1 MELTTVIAEA
11 CRIVKLE
18 NGPEGYTFK
27 LFNLRLGELSFVGIP
42 GELFVEVGRRAEAVS
57 PYKANFILCLTNGG
71 DCYFPTSSAYDEGGY
86 EARSSVLKKGVDN
99 IVINTLKELYKKT
112 ED

>member
-42 GELFVEVGRRAEAVS
+42 GELFVEVGRRAEAAS
-57 PYKANFILCLTNGG
+57 PAKATLVLCLTNGG